1 MPFEFAADDL
11 QQCATRIDA
20 SIRNVF
26 QRLEAMAAEVQAIWR
41 AAAQRGAT
49 PVARD
54 FAALRP
60 RIQRN
65 LACSQCRMH
74 GTGVVL
80 EPGALADRD
89 MFLEWWYQGPGGRAV
104 QLALSFDRRSEHFY
118 DYPDMPWYSRPR
130 STGRPSV
137 EGPFVDLYGTDLY
150 ILAFS
155 IPIQVD
161 GRFVGVAAADIAVQA
176 FEPVLLR
183 NLLRLG
189 NEALV
194 VNAEGRVV
202 AANTANWFVGDMAR
216 QALGDGQEQPRVQAL
231 LASSSLW
238 SVVER
243 PVSRQQAGPA

>member
-1 MPFEFAADDL
+1 MFPEIAADEL
-11 QQCATRIDA
+11 QQCAKTIDA

-26 QRLEAMAAEVQAIWR
+26 QRLDDMAAEVVAIWEACVASGR
-41 AAAQRGAT
+41 TPGAS
-49 PVARD
+49 D
-54 FAALRP
+54 LAALRP

-65 LACSQCRMH
+65 LASEQCRMH

-80 EPGALADRD
+80 EPGVLADRD
-89 MFLEWWYQGPGGRAV
+89 MFLEWWHQGPRGRAV
-104 QLALSFDRRSEHFY
+104 PLSLSFDRRKEHFY
-118 DYPDMPWYSRPR
+118 DYPNMPWYSRPR
-130 STGRPSV
+130 SSGLPSV

-155 IPIQVD
+155 IPIRVA
-161 GRFVGVAAADIAVQA
+161 GRFIGVAAADIALQA

-183 NLLRLG
+183 SLLRLG

-202 AANTANWFVGDMAR
+202 AANTANWFAGDMAR
-216 QALGDGQEQPRVQAL
+216 QALGAGEGQPRVRAL
-231 LASSSLW
+231 LESSSLW

-243 PVSRQQAGPA
+243 PVSRLHAPQ